1 MQRWIKTNSKTLKLK
16 PFYETMVRVIARMQ
30 LRIIARMN
38 RTSLNSGARGL
49 EQIWGCECTRESSFV
64 NIGTGAAVEYAVG
77 ETKRLPGIINNAEHH
92 YSGNF
97 YLLGRALMN
106 IMTYSFLSRS
116 T

>member
-1 MQRWIKTNSKTLKLK
+1 
-16 PFYETMVRVIARMQ
+16 
-30 LRIIARMN
+30 MN

-64 NIGTGAAVEYAVG
+64 NIGTGAAVEYVVG